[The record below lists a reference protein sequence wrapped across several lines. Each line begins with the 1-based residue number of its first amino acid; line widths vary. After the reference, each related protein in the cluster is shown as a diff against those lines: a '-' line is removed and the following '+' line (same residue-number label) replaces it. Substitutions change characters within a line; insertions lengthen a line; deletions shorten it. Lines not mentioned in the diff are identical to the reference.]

1 MTILSSAFR
10 TLLNPLSSAS
20 RKSAKGVVRAGSVLG
35 VALVVAVMAA
45 GCASKQIPGTSL
57 DDTDLNRAVVD
68 FMDEYQ
74 RAVEARSAAAVLEL
88 VGPDYYEDMGTVDQD
103 DDYGIE
109 KLRSNLQKDLDQTK
123 EVRLNVMVQHVEE
136 TESAGLVA
144 VDYRYLQRALLGLPA
159 GEKWVTHRDVNRIYL
174 RKKGEMLEEGFYI
187 VSGL

>member
-1 MTILSSAFR
+1 MTHSSLVSTSPNSSALVRRLMAAVF
-10 TLLNPLSSAS
+10 
-20 RKSAKGVVRAGSVLG
+20 GVV
-35 VALVVAVMAA
+35 LVVSAAA

-74 RAVEARSAAAVLEL
+74 RAVEARSSSAVLEL
-88 VGPDYYEDMGTVDQD
+88 VGPDYYEDMGTVDQN
-103 DDYGIE
+103 DDYGLE
-109 KLRSNLQKDLDQTK
+109 KLRANLQQDFDQTK

-136 TESAGLVA
+136 TASAGLVS

>member
-1 MTILSSAFR
+1 MTF
-10 TLLNPLSSAS
+10 LSSAS
-20 RKSAKGVVRAGSVLG
+20 RAPSTPSSAGQKILRPMVAVG
-35 VALVVAVMAA
+35 VALAMTIVAA

-57 DDTDLNRAVVD
+57 DDTELNRAVVD

-74 RAVEARSAAAVLEL
+74 RAVEARSANAVLEL
-88 VGPDYYEDMGTVDQD
+88 VGPDYYEDMGTVAQD

-136 TESAGLVA
+136 TESAGLVS